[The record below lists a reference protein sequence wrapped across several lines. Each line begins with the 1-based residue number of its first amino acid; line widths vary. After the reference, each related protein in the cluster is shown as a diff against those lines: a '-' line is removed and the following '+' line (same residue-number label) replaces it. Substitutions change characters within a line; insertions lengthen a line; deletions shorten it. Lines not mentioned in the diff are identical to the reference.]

1 MTPADLK
8 SLRLTFRWS
17 QSRLAEE
24 LDVTRNTIQRWE
36 SGTSQIPVP
45 VQRLLEEWQRRQF
58 Y

>member
-1 MTPADLK
+1 MSPADLK

-36 SGTSQIPVP
+36 SGTSKIPVP
-45 VQRLLEEWQRRQF
+45 VQRLLEEWKRRQI